1 MIHSTYDVY
10 VDFGCCQR
18 YIPPLR
24 LCNNGSGHHHSIAF
38 HLFGYCFSRQ
48 VPAGY
53 EIEAHWKNLDGIRGS
68 YTQIDGVDAY
78 SINGNVVT
86 VKLPPEVINSAS
98 PVMFSIDIQTED
110 ETRQLCTPPVLLDIA
125 QFVPPPFDREK
136 ACCPYVNAMAWDSIQ
151 TDSGTTVEVT
161 LSGINAAFVRGLAL
175 EYIKRP
181 KKENEPVSI
190 PIEIGEYDLVNG
202 HIYTV
207 TIPETADFEF
217 RAVLNY
223 VTPDGAEKTEES
235 RWAYADCS
243 KCGGMHSWEHA

>member
-10 VDFGCCQR
+10 VDFGRHR

-24 LCNNGSGHHHSIAF
+24 LFNNGSGHHHSIAF
-38 HLFGYCFSRQ
+38 HLFGFCFSRQ

-53 EIEAHWKNLDGIRGS
+53 EIEAHWENLDGESGS
-68 YTQIDGVDAY
+68 FTQIDGVDAY

-98 PVMFSIDIQTED
+98 PVLFSIDIQTED
-110 ETRQLCTPPVLLDIA
+110 ETRQLCTPPVMLDIA
-125 QFVPPPFDREK
+125 QFIPPPFDRDK
-136 ACCPYVNAMAWDSIQ
+136 ACWPYVHAYAWDSIQ

-161 LSGINAAFVRGLAL
+161 LSGINATFVRSFAM
-175 EYIKRP
+175 EYIMRP
-181 KKENEPVSI
+181 KKENEPVTI

-207 TIPETADFEF
+207 MSPPMEPKKL
-217 RAVLNY
+217 RKAVGYLLTVPNAA
-223 VTPDGAEKTEES
+223 VFTLGNTRDRG
-235 RWAYADCS
+235 
-243 KCGGMHSWEHA
+243 